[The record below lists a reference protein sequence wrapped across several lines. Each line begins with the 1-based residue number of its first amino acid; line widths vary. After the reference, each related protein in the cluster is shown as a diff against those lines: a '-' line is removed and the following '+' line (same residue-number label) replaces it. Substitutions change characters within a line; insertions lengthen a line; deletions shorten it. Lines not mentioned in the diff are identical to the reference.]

1 MSAISGEPWSKY
13 LTAYG
18 VPQGL
23 WQVFYGNFGYFY
35 TATMD
40 VNMRKRAFYWIQVNG
55 TQKPVGLQ
63 N

>member
-1 MSAISGEPWSKY
+1 MSVSGEPWSKY

-23 WQVFYGNFGYFY
+23 WQGFYGNFGYYY
-35 TATMD
+35 TPTLD
-40 VNMRKRAFYWIQVNG
+40 VNIRKRAFYWLQANG
-55 TQKPVGLQ
+55 TQKPVGGQ